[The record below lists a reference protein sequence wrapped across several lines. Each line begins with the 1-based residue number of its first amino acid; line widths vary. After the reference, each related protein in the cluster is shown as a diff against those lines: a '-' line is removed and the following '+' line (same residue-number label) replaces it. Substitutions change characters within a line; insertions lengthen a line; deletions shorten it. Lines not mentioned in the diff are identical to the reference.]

1 MKSIACILSIVFLS
15 FVAGPTI
22 ISLID
27 DSVDVS
33 YAFTANEEE
42 TSSKNL
48 VSFETVLEE
57 INSNYLSIQFLR
69 IKKGNG
75 YSYLEGYHQIYLDVV
90 SPPPKHS

>member
-1 MKSIACILSIVFLS
+1 
-15 FVAGPTI
+15 
-22 ISLID
+22 
-27 DSVDVS
+27 VDMS

-69 IKKGNG
+69 TKKGNR
-75 YSYLEGYHQIYLDVV
+75 YSYLEDYHQVYLDVV

>member
-22 ISLID
+22 IGLID
-27 DSVDVS
+27 DSVDMS

-69 IKKGNG
+69 IKKGNR
-75 YSYLEGYHQIYLDVV
+75 YSYLEDYHQVYLDVV